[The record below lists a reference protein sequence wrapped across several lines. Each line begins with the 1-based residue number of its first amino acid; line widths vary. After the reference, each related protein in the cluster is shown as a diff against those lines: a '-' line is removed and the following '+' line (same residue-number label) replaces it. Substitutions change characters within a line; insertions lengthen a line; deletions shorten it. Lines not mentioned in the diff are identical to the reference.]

1 MNPVLLSLVALF
13 STSAGGLCALGLR
26 DRLHLVLGFSAGV
39 LLGVVAF
46 DLLPEI
52 FALSLRTGIDGKPAM
67 VALAAGF
74 LILHGLEKFVL
85 VHCAHES
92 DHAARH
98 HPGVGALSAV
108 ALIAHSFMDGLGIGL
123 AFQVSPAV
131 GLTVAIAVIAHDFCD
146 GLNTVG
152 LMLMHRSTTSRALGM
167 LALDAIAPI
176 LGALLSFAYDV
187 PPTALPLYLGFFA
200 GVLLYISASDILPK
214 AHSRAGSSG
223 TVSLVGLTLLG
234 ALFIYVAMQVTH

>member
-1 MNPVLLSLVALF
+1 MNPVLLSLVALV
-13 STSAGGLCALGLR
+13 STSAGGLCALGFR

-52 FALSLRTGIDGKPAM
+52 FELSLRTGIDGKPAM
-67 VALAAGF
+67 LALAGGF
-74 LILHGLEKFVL
+74 LLLHGLEKFVL
-85 VHCAHES
+85 VHHVHES
-92 DHAARH
+92 DYAPHH
-98 HPGVGALSAV
+98 HPGAGVLSAA

-152 LMLMHRSTTSRALGM
+152 LMLMHRSTTARALGM

-176 LGALLSFAYDV
+176 LGALSTLAFDV
-187 PPTALPLYLGFFA
+187 PAATLPLYLGCFA
-200 GVLLYISASDILPK
+200 GVLLYISASDILPQ

-223 TVSLVGLTLLG
+223 AVSLVGLTFLG
-234 ALFIYVAMQVTH
+234 ASFIYVVMRLTH